1 VRTLLRWVSGDRE
14 LRRTWWSLVLLSA
27 LLTPASLITPLVERY
42 LIDDVVLARRL
53 EWLPRTIA
61 LYGGLWLLAV
71 GGGIVSMALRTY
83 VTEQIALRLRQRLF
97 MHCGALSLAFSHRQH
112 SGRTMALF
120 VNDVPNVAGFFGAT
134 ALDGLISLLSLTL
147 GLAIMSGLNWQ
158 LTVVAGIVP
167 LLAAGVAAVV
177 TRPLRAASRRA
188 QEAVAVLGERLHENL
203 AGMREVVAFGR
214 ERSQGLQFTQTL
226 RELLRA
232 RMRVTWI
239 ELGLNTGQSVLTLA
253 ITLTILG
260 YGGYLVVQ
268 GQTSLGTL
276 IAMQSL
282 FARLLYPLQ
291 KLVGFVGATQK
302 VLASS
307 ERIDDLLSQTPQV
320 QEQLAARTPGHTA
333 GAVAFE
339 AVTFGYQPDQPVLH
353 EVSFTAQPGELVALV
368 GPSGAGKSTLTSL
381 IARFYDPA
389 AGRVL
394 LDGVDVRDLTL
405 TGLRGQIAIVFQDT
419 FLFAETIGEN
429 IAFGREG
436 ASETAIVAAA
446 RAANAWEFIERLP
459 DGLRTLVGERG
470 VRLSEG
476 QKQRLAIARAL
487 LRDPRI
493 LILDEPTSAL
503 DARAEHLL
511 QSALDTLMR
520 GRTTFVIA
528 HRLATVRRADRILV
542 LEHGRIV
549 EQGTHST
556 LLERHGLY
564 RELFDL
570 QFGVGVERTNDALRA
585 LAV

>member
-1 VRTLLRWVSGDRE
+1 
-14 LRRTWWSLVLLSA
+14 
-27 LLTPASLITPLVERY
+27 
-42 LIDDVVLARRL
+42 
-53 EWLPRTIA
+53 
-61 LYGGLWLLAV
+61 
-71 GGGIVSMALRTY
+71 
-83 VTEQIALRLRQRLF
+83 
-97 MHCGALSLAFSHRQH
+97 
-112 SGRTMALF
+112 
-120 VNDVPNVAGFFGAT
+120 
-134 ALDGLISLLSLTL
+134 
-147 GLAIMSGLNWQ
+147 
-158 LTVVAGIVP
+158 
-167 LLAAGVAAVV
+167 
-177 TRPLRAASRRA
+177 
-188 QEAVAVLGERLHENL
+188 
-203 AGMREVVAFGR
+203 
-214 ERSQGLQFTQTL
+214 
-226 RELLRA
+226 
-232 RMRVTWI
+232 
-239 ELGLNTGQSVLTLA
+239 
-253 ITLTILG
+253 
-260 YGGYLVVQ
+260 
-268 GQTSLGTL
+268 
-276 IAMQSL
+276 
-282 FARLLYPLQ
+282 
-291 KLVGFVGATQK
+291 
-302 VLASS
+302 
-307 ERIDDLLSQTPQV
+307 LLSQTPQV

-459 DGLRTLVGERG
+459 DGIRTLVGERG

-570 QFGVGVERTNDALRA
+570 QFGAGVERTNDALRA

>member
-27 LLTPASLITPLVERY
+27 LLTPAGLITPLVERY

-260 YGGYLVVQ
+260 YGGY
-268 GQTSLGTL
+268 
-276 IAMQSL
+276 
-282 FARLLYPLQ
+282 
-291 KLVGFVGATQK
+291 
-302 VLASS
+302 
-307 ERIDDLLSQTPQV
+307 
-320 QEQLAARTPGHTA
+320 
-333 GAVAFE
+333 
-339 AVTFGYQPDQPVLH
+339 QPDQPVLH

-570 QFGVGVERTNDALRA
+570 QFGAGVERTNDALRA